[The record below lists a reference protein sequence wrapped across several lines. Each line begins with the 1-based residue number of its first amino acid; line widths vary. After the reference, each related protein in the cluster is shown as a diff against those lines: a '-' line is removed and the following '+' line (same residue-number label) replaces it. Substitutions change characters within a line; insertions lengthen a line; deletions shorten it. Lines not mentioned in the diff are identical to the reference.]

1 MSKSTAEI
9 RQAFLDFFHSKGH
22 QVVAS
27 SSLVPH
33 NDPTLLFTNAG
44 MNQFKDVFLGL
55 DKRNYSRATT
65 SQRCVRAGGK
75 HNDLENVGYTARH
88 HTFFEMLGNFSF
100 GDYFKH
106 DAIQFAWEL
115 LTSEKWFALP
125 KERLWVTVYESDDEA
140 YEIWEKE
147 VGIPRERIIRIGDN
161 KGAPYASDNF
171 WQMGDTGPCGPCT
184 EIFYDHGDHI
194 WGGPPGS
201 PEEDG
206 DRYIEIWNIV
216 FMQFNRQADGTME
229 PLPKPSVDTGMG
241 LERIAAVLQH
251 VNSNYDIDLFRTLI
265 QAVAKV
271 TGATDLSNKSLR
283 VIADHIR
290 SCAFLIAD
298 GVMPSNENRGY
309 VLRRIIRRAVRH
321 GNMLG
326 AKETFFYKLVGP
338 LIDVMGSA
346 GEDLKR
352 QQAQVEQV
360 LKTEEEQFARTLER
374 GLALLDEELAKLSGD
389 TLDGETAFRLY
400 DTYGFPVDLTAD
412 VCRER
417 NIKVDEAGFEAAMEE
432 QRRRAREASGFGAD
446 YNAMIRVDSASEFK
460 GYDHLELNGKVTA
473 LFVDG
478 KAVDAINAGQEAVVV
493 LDQTPFYAESGGQVG
508 DKGELKGANFSFAVE
523 DTQKYGQAIGHIGKL
538 AAGSLKVGDAV
549 QADVDEARRARIRLN
564 HSATHLMHA
573 ALRQVLG
580 THVSQK
586 GSLVNDKVL
595 RFDFSHNEAMKPEEI
610 RAVEDLVNA
619 QIRRNLPIETN
630 IMDLEAAK
638 AKGAMA
644 LFGEKYD
651 ERVRVLSMGD
661 FSTELCGGTHASRTG
676 DIGLFRIISESGTA
690 AGVRRIEAVTGEG
703 AITTVHAD
711 SDRLSEVAHL
721 LKGDSNNLAD
731 KVRSVLERTRQLEK
745 ELQQLKEQAAAQESA
760 NLSSK
765 AIDVNGVKLLVSE
778 LSGVEPK
785 MLRTMVDDLKNQL
798 GSTIIV
804 LATVAEGK
812 VSLIAG
818 VSKDVTDRVKAGK
831 LIGMVAQQVGGK
843 GGGRPDMAQAG
854 GTDAAALPAALAS
867 VKGWVSA
874 KLQ

>member
-65 SQRCVRAGGK
+65 AQRCVRAGGK

-100 GDYFKH
+100 GDYFKQ
-106 DAIQFAWEL
+106 DAIKYAWEL
-115 LTSEKWFALP
+115 LTGENWFALP
-125 KERLWVTVYESDDEA
+125 KEKLWVTVYETDDEA
-140 YEIWEKE
+140 FDIWANE
-147 VGIPRERIIRIGDN
+147 VGVPRERIIRIGDN
-161 KGAPYASDNF
+161 KGAPFASDNF

-184 EIFYDHGDHI
+184 EIFFDHGDNI

-251 VNSNYDIDLFRTLI
+251 VNSNYDIDLFRDLI
-265 QAVAKV
+265 ASVAKV
-271 TGATDLSNKSLR
+271 TGATDLTNKSLR

-298 GVMPSNENRGY
+298 GVIPSNENRGY
-309 VLRRIIRRAVRH
+309 VLRRIIRRAIRH

-326 AKETFFYKLVGP
+326 AKDTFFWKLVAP
-338 LIDVMGSA
+338 LIAVMGSA
-346 GEDLKR
+346 GEELKQ

-374 GLALLDEELAKLSGD
+374 GLALLDEELSKLKGD

-432 QRRRAREASGFGAD
+432 QRRRARESSGFGAD
-446 YNAMIRVDSASEFK
+446 YNAMIRVDGASEFK

-473 LFVDG
+473 LFIDG
-478 KAVDAINAGQEAVVV
+478 KAVDSVSAGQEAVVI

-508 DKGELKGANFSFAVE
+508 DKGELKGAGFSFAVS
-523 DTQKYGQAIGHIGKL
+523 DTQKYGQAIGHIGKV
-538 AAGSLKVGDAV
+538 ASGSLKVGDAV
-549 QADVDEARRARIRLN
+549 QADVDEARRQRIRLN

-580 THVSQK
+580 THVAQK
-586 GSLVNDKVL
+586 GSLVNDKAL
-595 RFDFSHNEAMKPEEI
+595 RFDFSHFEAMKPEEI

-619 QIRRNLPIETN
+619 QIRRNLAIETN
-630 IMDLEAAK
+630 IMDIDAAR
-638 AKGAMA
+638 ASGAMA

-651 ERVRVLSMGD
+651 DRVRVLRMGD
-661 FSTELCGGTHASRTG
+661 FSTELCGGTHAARTG
-676 DIGLFRIISESGTA
+676 DIGLFRITSESGTA

-703 AITTVHAD
+703 AMAMLHAQ
-711 SDRLSEVAHL
+711 SDQLSDIAQL
-721 LKGDSNNLAD
+721 LKGDSHNLGE
-731 KVRSVLERTRQLEK
+731 KVRAALERTRQLEK

-765 AIDVNGVKLLVSE
+765 AEEINGVKLLVSE
-778 LSGVEPK
+778 LAGVEPK

-798 GSTIIV
+798 GSTVVV
-804 LATVAEGK
+804 LATVADGK

-818 VSKDVTDRVKAGK
+818 VSKDVTDRVKAGE
-831 LIGMVAQQVGGK
+831 LVGMVAQQVGGK

-854 GTDAAALPAALAS
+854 GTDASALPAALAS

-874 KLQ
+874 KL

>member
-115 LTSEKWFALP
+115 LTSEKWFVLP